1 MASARHVAT
10 FDDRLRAAEQRL
22 EALPLEL
29 FAIEA
34 GGRVYRIEAV
44 RDHDRLLAAADDREP
59 FPFGLLLW
67 ESAIVLANVLS
78 EGPRLT
84 GVSVLEL
91 GAGTGL
97 GGLVAA
103 SLGARVVQ
111 TDHSDDALALC
122 RRNAAANGIRSI
134 DVRHADWT
142 TWEGGGTFDTVV
154 AADILYEPELH
165 GDIARVLR
173 AALRAGGEVVLTDPC
188 RSHSPQ
194 FLGRLEAEGWAISTE
209 RRLVEGLPPNE
220 ARKMVGVD
228 VIRARRR

>member
-1 MASARHVAT
+1 VAT
-10 FDDRLRAAEQRL
+10 FDDRLRAAERRL
-22 EALPLEL
+22 ETLPLET

-34 GGRVYRIEAV
+34 GGRNYRIDAV
-44 RDHDRLLAAADDREP
+44 RDHDQLLAAAGELEP
-59 FPFGLLLW
+59 FPFGVLLW

-78 EGPRLT
+78 EGPGLT
-84 GVSVLEL
+84 GVSMLEL

-111 TDHSDDALALC
+111 TDHSYDALALC
-122 RRNAAANGIRSI
+122 RRNAAANGITSI

-142 TWEGGGTFDTVV
+142 SWPGGETFVTIV
-154 AADILYEPELH
+154 AADILYDPDLH
-165 GDIARVLR
+165 GDIADVLA
-173 AALRAGGEVVLTDPC
+173 AALRPGGEVVLTDPC

-194 FLGRLEAEGWAISTE
+194 FLGRLEANGWAISAE
-209 RRLVEGLPPNE
+209 RRLIEALPPNE
-220 ARKMVGVD
+220 ARKMAGVD